1 MDLKIPKYL
10 KDAPRLEK
18 LNWLQE
24 QCVNEAVSKMK
35 STVCI
40 ATGCGKSFVSFKFLY
55 SLIDNGDIT
64 EKDEIWYLAE
74 TNTRER
80 TLHEESNK
88 FNEIYGEHP
97 MEDLNIKFM
106 CYQAKPVG
114 EPKVIIADECHLCL
128 TKEYSKAFDNP
139 HDYCLGLSATIP
151 YSLPIDSAQAQF
163 TDPKKLPTKGELLGR
178 IAPVCV
184 NYPLDQAI
192 KDGILS
198 PFNTV
203 VIDHVLDSKVKN
215 LMQGN
220 AKKQWMSTEKEYYDY
235 RMKCM
240 RNPGLNKFYKA
251 NKIREASKLLW
262 NLPSK
267 RDPALGLMRQ
277 LQGKTIIFSNELN
290 MLQML
295 LPDTQIVAGGKGP
308 LVTKVNSKGK
318 KVNSRQTKST
328 AENNAIID
336 AFNKGE
342 IQFIGSA
349 KKLKQGITL
358 EGVENCIIM
367 SYYKEFHHVLQSL
380 GRVVRFVPGKIAT
393 LYIFRTL
400 DTFEEKWFKQI
411 NEQKDS
417 KGKIIKTYDLNIKEV
432 IYSKN
437 LLL

>member
-1 MDLKIPKYL
+1 MELKIESLDLEIPEFL
-10 KDAPRLEK
+10 KESPRLEK
-18 LNWLQE
+18 LEWLQE
-24 QCVNEAVSKMK
+24 QCVEMATVCRK

-40 ATGCGKSFVSFKFLY
+40 ATGCGKTFVSFKFLY
-55 SLIDNGDIT
+55 RLLEIGEIT
-64 EKDEIWYLAE
+64 REDEIWYLAE

-80 TLHEESNK
+80 TLREESNK

-97 MEDLNIKFM
+97 MIDLNIKFM

-114 EPKVIIADECHLCL
+114 EPKVIIADEIHLAL
-128 TKEYSKAFDNP
+128 SPEYSKVFDNP
-139 HDYCLGLSATIP
+139 HEFCLGLTATVP
-151 YSLPIDSAQAQF
+151 YSLPIDS
-163 TDPKKLPTKGELLGR
+163 TDESDQPETKGELLSR
-178 IAPVCV
+178 VAPVCI

-192 KDGILS
+192 GDGILS
-198 PFNTV
+198 PFETV
-203 VIDHVLDSKVKN
+203 VIDHLLDSKTKN
-215 LMQGN
+215 LVEGG
-220 AKKQWMSTEKEYYDY
+220 AKKTWMSTEQQYYDY

-267 RDPALGLMRQ
+267 RDPALRLMEKLEGQ
-277 LQGKTIIFSNELN
+277 TIIFSTEVN

-295 LPDTQIVAGGKGP
+295 LPDDQIVAGGKGP
-308 LVTKVNSKGK
+308 LVKGK
-318 KVNSRQTKST
+318 RQTKSKR
-328 AENNAIID
+328 ENDAIINS
-336 AFNKGE
+336 FNRGD

-367 SYYKEFHHVLQSL
+367 AYYKEFYHVLQSL
-380 GRVVRFVPGKIAT
+380 GRIVRFVPGKVAT

-400 DTFEEKWFKQI
+400 NTFEEKWFKQI
-411 NEQKDS
+411 SIQKDS
-417 KGKIIKTYDLNIKEV
+417 KGKIIKEYDLNIQEI

>member
-1 MDLKIPKYL
+1 MNLKIPDYL
-10 KDAPRLEK
+10 KNSPRLEK
-18 LNWLQE
+18 LNWLQQ
-24 QCVNEAVSKMK
+24 QCVEQAVSKVK

-55 SLIDNGDIT
+55 SLLDSGDIT

-114 EPKVIIADECHLCL
+114 EPKVIVADEIHLCL

-139 HDYCLGLSATIP
+139 HNYCLGLSATIP
-151 YSLPIDSAQAQF
+151 YSLPVDS
-163 TDPKKLPTKGELLGR
+163 TDESDNPETKGELLGR

-192 KDGILS
+192 SDGILS
-198 PFNTV
+198 PFETV
-203 VIDHVLDSKVKN
+203 VIDHLMDSKTKN
-215 LMQGN
+215 LVEGG
-220 AKKQWMSTEKEYYDY
+220 AKKTWMSTEQQYYDY

-240 RNPGLNKFYKA
+240 RNPGLNRFYKA

-267 RDPALGLMRQ
+267 RDPALGLMKQ
-277 LQGKTIIFSNELN
+277 LEGKTIIFSNELN

-295 LPDTQIVAGGKGP
+295 LPDNQIVAGGKGP
-308 LVTKVNSKGK
+308 LVSKINTKGK
-318 KVNSRQTKST
+318 KVNSRQTKSV

-336 AFNKGE
+336 SFNKGD

-367 SYYKEFHHVLQSL
+367 SYYKEFYHVLQSL
-380 GRVVRFVPGKIAT
+380 GRVVRFVPGKVAT

-400 DTFEEKWFKQI
+400 NSFEEKWFSQI
-411 NEQKDS
+411 NLQKDS
-417 KGKIIKTYDLNIKEV
+417 KGKVIKEYDLNIKEV

-437 LLL
+437 LIL